1 MRDVRGAG
9 AIFGLDLT
17 VPSGPFVDAILA
29 KGVIVNATSDTVIRL
44 LPPLIYKREHITEV
58 VATIRQTFQ
67 EWRLMEAVGGMV
79 VDRGA

>member
-1 MRDVRGAG
+1 M
-9 AIFGLDLT
+9 
-17 VPSGPFVDAILA
+17 
-29 KGVIVNATSDTVIRL
+29 L